1 MGDVYLA
8 QDTKLDRRVAL
19 KLLPQEFAADADRMR
34 RFVLE
39 AKSASALN
47 HPNIITIYEIGETDG
62 TNFIATEYIEGKTL
76 NDRESLSLIA
86 ALDVATQIVSALN
99 AAHCA
104 GIIHRDIKP
113 ENVIIR
119 PDGVVKILDFGIAKL
134 SGPGAVADGL
144 NQGTDPE
151 AVTAVKSGTST
162 GTIIGTASYMSP
174 EQARG
179 KAIDARSDIFS
190 FGVVLYEMLTR
201 TKPFGGENAM
211 DVIGAIIADEP
222 TPLIQ
227 LRPSLPREIDRIV
240 NRALRKNLGERYQ
253 SANELLVDLK
263 GIQKRLEFEAELE
276 RTGSPDQPFE
286 APTQIVRAEATAPT
300 EPRNSIAVLPF
311 ANMSNDPE
319 NEYFC
324 DGLAEELLNALAK
337 IDDLK
342 VAARSSSFSFK
353 DKNANVSAIGR
364 ALSVNTVLEGSVR
377 KSGDRVRITVQL
389 INAAD
394 GYHVWSE
401 RYDRQI
407 QDIFDV
413 QDEITLAVVNALKVR
428 LLGEEKEALLKRYTN
443 NAEAYQIYLRGRFFF
458 YKRTPEGFRK
468 AIAYFEQAI
477 DLDPEYALA
486 HSGLADC
493 HTFLGFYEIVRPSE
507 ALEKVRSAA
516 YRSVELDDK
525 LAETRT
531 SIALFKMLYE
541 WSFHGSL
548 GEFEEAIRINPKYAL
563 AHHLY
568 SASLVVLGLNQA
580 AIGAES
586 RATELEPFTAI
597 FGASL
602 GWWHY
607 LGHRFEEAVAQA
619 LRTIEIAP
627 NHFFAHWVLGVTY
640 GQKARYEEAIEE
652 LQKAARLTDGNQHIN
667 ADLARIYAQ
676 MGRQH
681 EARRILDDLIA
692 QSAHHYISAVNLAK
706 VFVGL
711 GDNERALEFLKK
723 ACDER
728 AVRLPYFLPDPCLD
742 ELRSDPRFQSIRRRV
757 GLPEEV
763 AAKKA
768 FEVDTALFNSAKK
781 DSDGENLARR
791 QPNGIGNEI
800 SFVEDVAGTSGPNPG
815 TTNSTPESLARTSP
829 RNIVVIALLLFV
841 LAGIGIPGYW
851 FFRNHST
858 KQIESIAVM
867 PFVNDS
873 GNADVEYLSDGMT
886 ETLISSL
893 SNLPNLNVKARS
905 SVFRYKGKETDA
917 KTIGKELNV
926 PAILNGRVTQRGDQ
940 LTLSLELIDA
950 QTENV
955 IWSEQYNRR
964 QSDLVSLQSEI
975 ARDVSSKLRTK
986 LSGADEQKLAK
997 TYTTNS
1003 EAYKLYL
1010 QGRFYWNKREEK
1022 DFRKAIEYFNQAI
1035 ALDGNYALAYA
1046 GLADTYALLATFG
1059 FMPSTEGVPKAREF
1073 ARQAVSLDGGLG
1085 EPHTTL
1091 GYLSLTFDY
1100 DLAGSEREFRRAIEL
1115 NPNYATA
1122 HQWYG
1127 EMLLNAGRFDEAS
1140 AEYRRALEI
1149 EPLSLPINWDFGR
1162 FLYMSRRYDE
1172 SMTQH
1177 KKTIELDPGF
1187 ARAHRTLA
1195 EVYRVKGDYA
1205 NAVEERA
1212 RFFDLIGQS
1221 QNAALIRAT
1230 FARDGWLGFL
1240 RLVTA
1245 ENSPLKDSNNSW
1257 VVAKAYLDLGQKDK
1271 AFAELNKAYEN
1282 RLSSLCWL
1290 KVEPQLDSLR
1300 SDPRFGQ
1307 LLKKMGFPQ

>member
-905 SVFRYKGKETDA
+905 SVFRYKGKEIDA

-1059 FMPSTEGVPKAREF
+1059 FMPSTEGVRKAREF